1 VGPAGSGGLSQ
12 LSAAAGWPPQQE
24 VSIRRNVVKGSGGDA
39 FQVAKKDDHSVLKHN
54 IARRAGADGFS
65 VQSPSARLAGNRAF
79 QNADLGIRGRAR
91 GDRRRRKHRA
101 VQRRSAPM
109 RQRRVQLSATSSRQ

>member
-1 VGPAGSGGLSQ
+1 LSQ

-79 QNADLGIRGRAR
+79 HNADLGIRAAQGVIDGGNIAR
-91 GDRRRRKHRA
+91 FNGD
-101 VQRRSAPM
+101 P
-109 RQRRVQLSATSSRQ
+109 RQCVNVACN